1 MIAFGSVSFFALLA
15 GLAVPALVLG
25 MLGKPIRLWGLAATA
40 IAVGALFADHPRQL
54 ALLLAFVVGQAALM
68 RLHLMYIGRYGRDH
82 PWERRAAV
90 TLALAPLALVKLAG
104 MLEHPQ
110 LTFLGVSYLTFRA
123 VQVILE
129 ISDGLIK
136 RVNLLD
142 YLYFVTFFPTI
153 ASGPID
159 RSRRFD
165 QDLATAL
172 PRAEYLSLVA
182 VGLRR
187 IMLGALYKFVFA
199 AWFAHWI
206 AEPSGG
212 FLGTVSYM
220 YLYGLDLF
228 FDFAGYS
235 LMAVGAS
242 ALFGIRT
249 PMNFRLPFV
258 AESIRDFWNRWH
270 ISLSFWFRDYVY
282 SRLVMALIRRKV
294 IADRV
299 MAGRLALLVNMGL
312 MGLWHGT
319 GIQFLLYGLYHGVML
334 VGYDV
339 YEKSVPWHKR
349 LKDVLWYRLFMIV
362 VTFHIVMV
370 GFLIFS
376 GQVIQ

>member
-1 MIAFGSVSFFALLA
+1 
-15 GLAVPALVLG
+15 
-25 MLGKPIRLWGLAATA
+25 
-40 IAVGALFADHPRQL
+40 
-54 ALLLAFVVGQAALM
+54 
-68 RLHLMYIGRYGRDH
+68 
-82 PWERRAAV
+82 
-90 TLALAPLALVKLAG
+90 
-104 MLEHPQ
+104 
-110 LTFLGVSYLTFRA
+110 
-123 VQVILE
+123 
-129 ISDGLIK
+129 
-136 RVNLLD
+136 
-142 YLYFVTFFPTI
+142 
-153 ASGPID
+153 
-159 RSRRFD
+159 
-165 QDLATAL
+165 
-172 PRAEYLSLVA
+172 
-182 VGLRR
+182 
-187 IMLGALYKFVFA
+187 
-199 AWFAHWI
+199 
-206 AEPSGG
+206 
-212 FLGTVSYM
+212 
-220 YLYGLDLF
+220 
-228 FDFAGYS
+228 
-235 LMAVGAS
+235 
-242 ALFGIRT
+242 
-249 PMNFRLPFV
+249 MNFRLPFV

>member
-1 MIAFGSVSFFALLA
+1 MIAFGSVSFFVLLA
-15 GLAVPALVLG
+15 SLAVPAVVLG
-25 MLGKPIRLWGLAATA
+25 VLGKSIRLWGLAATA
-40 IAVGALFADHPRQL
+40 IAVVVLFADHPRQL
-54 ALLLAFVVGQAALM
+54 ALLLAFVVGQTVLM
-68 RLHLMYIGRYGRDH
+68 RLHLSYIGRYGRDH
-82 PWERRAAV
+82 PWERQAAV

-104 MLEHPQ
+104 MLDHPH

-165 QDLATAL
+165 QDLATVL

-220 YLYGLDLF
+220 YLYGFDLF

-299 MAGRLALLVNMGL
+299 LAGRLALLVNMGL

-349 LKDVLWYRLFMIV
+349 LKDVLWYRLVMIV
-362 VTFHIVMV
+362 LTFHIVMV